1 MSRKW
6 NLSWIGAFVIFAT
19 ILAYLS
25 MPGFSADNS
34 EIRETAPAFVVSDL
48 AGASKTLGDFPQKV
62 KIINF
67 WATWCHA
74 CKIEIPVL
82 RAIHEKYK
90 DQGVTV
96 IGMSVDQDP
105 NSVVRFVEESGIE
118 YPMLVNAMEAAQSYH
133 LRATPTTLILDE
145 NNNVYKKYVGVQG
158 QGTFERDIEALL
170 TSS

>member
-6 NLSWIGAFVIFAT
+6 NLSWIGVFVIFAT

-25 MPGFSADNS
+25 MPAFSVSDS
-34 EIRETAPAFVVSDL
+34 GERETAPTFVVSDL
-48 AGASKTLGDFPQKV
+48 AGTTKTLGDFLQKV

-74 CKIEIPVL
+74 CKLEIPAL

-90 DQGVTV
+90 EQGVTV

-105 NSVVRFVEESGIE
+105 NSVVQFVEETGIE

>member
-1 MSRKW
+1 MSRNW
-6 NLSWIGAFVIFAT
+6 NFSWIGAFVIFAT

-25 MPGFSADNS
+25 MPAFSVSDTA
-34 EIRETAPAFVVSDL
+34 ERESAPAFVVSDL
-48 AGASKTLGDFPQKV
+48 AGTPTSLVDFPQKV
-62 KIINF
+62 KILNF

-74 CKIEIPVL
+74 CKMEIPAL

-105 NSVVRFVEESGIE
+105 NAVAKFVEQTGIE

-145 NNNVYKKYVGVQG
+145 ENRVYKKYVGVQG